1 MSNEE
6 DKRVLMDYF
15 SKRFTLDGKVPDKI
29 KNQIRAK
36 KEKEIES
43 EQTPINCGST
53 KRQRRKQK
61 TDPAQEIQIPQ
72 KAKPAQKRKIA
83 EKARAA
89 IVDPEEDADDVPDP
103 KVAERNEAIY
113 HPQQSDPIA
122 IPQIQKPK
130 ANFAFVSLF

>member
-36 KEKEIES
+36 KQKEIES
-43 EQTPINCGST
+43 EQTPTNCGAT
-53 KRQRRKQK
+53 KQPKRKQK
-61 TDPAQEIQIPQ
+61 TEPAQEIQIPQ

-89 IVDPEEDADDVPDP
+89 IVDPEEDADDIPDP

-113 HPQQSDPIA
+113 HPQPSEPIP
-122 IPQIQKPK
+122 IPHIQKSKP
-130 ANFAFVSLF
+130 NFAFVSLL